1 MDTLL
6 LALRASGTPI
16 FESYDLVA
24 NGLRKSNSDVFDVQH
39 FQEFARH
46 YAIQLKSKGLGGP
59 L

>member
-1 MDTLL
+1 METLL
-6 LALRASGTPI
+6 FALEASGTPI

-24 NGLRKSNSDVFDVQH
+24 NGLRKSTSDVFDVQH
-39 FQEFARH
+39 FPEFARY